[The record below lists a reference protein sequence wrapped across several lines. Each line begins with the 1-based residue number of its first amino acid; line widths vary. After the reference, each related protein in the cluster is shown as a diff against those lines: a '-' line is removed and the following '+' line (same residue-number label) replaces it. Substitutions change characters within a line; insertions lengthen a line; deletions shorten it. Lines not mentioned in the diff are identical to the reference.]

1 MSWVIFVAGGVAI
14 AALSSLITAKI
25 IGKRCRKKID
35 EVYAESSEEL
45 SNMKHE
51 RDEMYRSFVLTGDPE
66 TSKERARLWKKIE
79 EETKKGRKAMANEH
93 PEEIDLDAPSSTASE
108 ERIQDIGARRNIEDR
123 YNYQKVLTSTNY
135 ISNEPQEPTDSIIRK
150 TAQNGIVEIEPWEAR
165 QNPRFPV
172 EDLYFNEGTQ
182 KLYLDDESEL
192 RDDEVPSYVGYSC
205 EQLSTRFMTG
215 DEPSDIYVINPDHQ
229 KIYNVY
235 IRSGE
240 WGR

>member
-14 AALSSLITAKI
+14 AALSSFITAKI

-35 EVYAESSEEL
+35 DIYAESSEEL
-45 SNMKHE
+45 SKMKHE

-66 TSKERARLWKKIE
+66 TSKERAQLWKKIE

-93 PEEIDLDAPSSTASE
+93 PEEIDLDAPSSATS
-108 ERIQDIGARRNIEDR
+108 DIGARRDVEDR
-123 YNYQKVLTSTNY
+123 NNYQKILTHTNY
-135 ISNEPQEPTDSIIRK
+135 ISNEPQDSTESVIRK
-150 TAQNGIVEIEPWEAR
+150 SAQNGIVEIEPWEAR
-165 QNPRFPV
+165 QNPRFPI
-172 EDLYFNEGTQ
+172 EDLYFNEGNQ

-192 RDDEVPSYVGYSC
+192 RDDEVPSYVGYSSD
-205 EQLSTRFMTG
+205 QLSTRFMTG

-235 IRSGE
+235 VRSGE